1 MRFLLAVCA
10 AMSFLT
16 ANSAELERESIRDQ
30 HFSVD
35 DLFRIE
41 KMGMFYGGPYSW
53 SVNGAL
59 AFTRVRPRDTVANY
73 KWDYLWG
80 NEGGDVWVQADANSI
95 PVPITRGS
103 EDKSGWWA
111 PQWSPDGRRI
121 AMLSTRGGNLRLW
134 VWDAKTHEIKL
145 ISDRGVDS
153 YDPSERLFTWTDNDH
168 LLFPATPGHDQ
179 PMDMK
184 SELQTQM
191 IATRE
196 WPKAQEG
203 VETTAS
209 VIESGINEGS
219 TTQTGDVVVADVN
232 NGSTLAIAHASPKT
246 WFLSPDAKTLAYTHE
261 IGTSLAGA
269 NGALPTAQSS
279 VNSLDVVGVDGTV
292 LRFKSTWSRDV
303 LIDSVRW
310 SPDGKSIAFLGFQAA
325 HDQPLLLYR
334 LDMRSRVVSVRT
346 LPELSI
352 ITRPGEPTEIEWTS
366 GRELIVLAAKAHAD
380 GKSSS
385 EVRRDWWLIGKS
397 GPPSVLTATI
407 PVPPLRLWPE
417 AGFKA
422 FFGIAGGKLWR
433 ILPSEPKATILAAAV
448 TAPIE
453 ELNWPSRDIG
463 NDGGGQY
470 RALNVAYNHAIF
482 TVHDGLQRETY
493 RIDLSSGE
501 TTHLN
506 KPDAAAAVRAYDPHT
521 ASAVWVCSDRNGLRL
536 WRNDVQRDQIMSLV
550 RANDFLRGIAE
561 GEFKQIHYRSLNG
574 ADLTGWLLLPV
585 GYKEG
590 MRYPLLTRV
599 YPGTVQ
605 TDRPP
610 KHSNIDSSVYLNMQ
624 IPAAKG
630 FAVLFPSMPL
640 APKGVV
646 DDPMLRL
653 TEGVIPAVDKAVELG
668 IADPTRVYVFGQSFG
683 GFGVYG
689 LVTQTSRFRAAIAL
703 AGVSDLISLY
713 GTLDVRTRYTES
725 PRYGLSQQTL
735 METDQV
741 HMGGPPWTDMGR
753 YIRNSPV
760 FAVDRVATPILI
772 VQGDLDYVAIQQ
784 GEEFFASLYRQR
796 KRAQFVRYWGEG
808 HTIESPANVRDL
820 WQRIFAW
827 LEQNGSSIN

>member
-1 MRFLLAVCA
+1 MRFVLVVCA
-10 AMSFLT
+10 AMRLLT
-16 ANSAELERESIRDQ
+16 ANSAELEQESIRSQ

-41 KMGMFYGGPYSW
+41 KMGMYFGGPYSW
-53 SVNGAL
+53 SANGAL
-59 AFTRVRPRDTVANY
+59 AFTRVRPRETVANY

-95 PVPITRGS
+95 PVPITHGS

-121 AMLSTRGGNLRLW
+121 AMLSTRGGNVRLW
-134 VWDAKTHEIKL
+134 AWDGKTREIKL
-145 ISDRGVDS
+145 IADRGVDS
-153 YDPSERLFTWTDNDH
+153 LDPRERLFAWIDNDH
-168 LLFPATPGHDQ
+168 LLFGATPGHDQ
-179 PMDMK
+179 PLYMK
-184 SELQTQM
+184 SELQTPV

-203 VETTAS
+203 SVTSSS
-209 VIESGINEGS
+209 VIESGIDERS
-219 TTQTGDVVVADVN
+219 PAQMGDMAVADVN
-232 NGSTLAIAHASPKT
+232 SGDIRAIAHVSPKT
-246 WFLSPDAKTLAYTHE
+246 WFLSPDAKTVVYTHE
-261 IGTSLAGA
+261 VGTSLPDAG
-269 NGALPTAQSS
+269 GALPTAQSS
-279 VNSLDVVGVDGTV
+279 VNSLDVVGVDGTM
-292 LRFKSTWSRDV
+292 LQFKSAWSRDV

-310 SPDGKSIAFLGFQAA
+310 SPDGKAIAFLGFQAA
-325 HDQPLLLYR
+325 HGQPPLLYR
-334 LDMRSRVVSVRT
+334 LDMGSRVVSVRT
-346 LPELSI
+346 LSELEI
-352 ITRPGEPTEIEWTS
+352 VTRPGEPTEIEWTS
-366 GRELIVLAAKAHAD
+366 GNDLIVLAAKAHVD
-380 GKSSS
+380 GKAGT
-385 EVRRDWWLIGKS
+385 EIRRDWWLVGKS
-397 GPPSVLTATI
+397 GPPNILTAKI

-417 AGFKA
+417 AGFRA
-422 FFGIAGGKLWR
+422 FFGISGGKLWR
-433 ILPSEPKATILAAAV
+433 ILPRERRVANLAAAV
-448 TAPIE
+448 TAPVE
-453 ELNWPSRDIG
+453 ALDWPSRD

-470 RALNVAYNHAIF
+470 RALNTAYSDAIF
-482 TVHDGLQRETY
+482 TVHDGPHRETY
-493 RIDLSSGE
+493 RIDLNSGE

-506 KPDAAAAVRAYDPHT
+506 KPDAAAAVRAYDPH
-521 ASAVWVCSDRNGLRL
+521 AANAVWVCSDRNGLRV
-536 WRNDVQRDQIMSLV
+536 WRSDVQRNRILSLV
-550 RANDFLRGIAE
+550 QANDFLREIAE
-561 GEFKQIHYRSLNG
+561 AEFKQIHYKSLNG
-574 ADLTGWLLLPV
+574 VDLVGWLLLPT
-585 GYKEG
+585 GYREG
-590 MRYPLLTRV
+590 LRYPLLTSV
-599 YPGTVQ
+599 YPGSVQ
-605 TDRPP
+605 GDRPP
-610 KHSNIDSSVYLNMQ
+610 NLGNIDSSVYLNMQ

-668 IADPTRVYVFGQSFG
+668 IADPARVYVFGQSFG

-689 LVTQTSRFRAAIAL
+689 LVTQTSRFRAAVAL
-703 AGVSDLISLY
+703 AGMSDLISLY
-713 GTLDVRTRYTES
+713 GTLDARVRYTEH

-735 METDQV
+735 METDQI

-820 WQRIFAW
+820 WQRVFGW
-827 LEQNGSSIN
+827 LEQNGSSVN